1 MKNLIRRFLA
11 SPLVVAMKKNHFLFY
26 LFLSCFGIFIIL
38 LPNTPIPQA
47 YYPYFL
53 FLFLLITAI
62 CASVKTY
69 RDSDSLYSKILAG
82 LILIPP
88 MIYFVVAVMPA

>member
-1 MKNLIRRFLA
+1 
-11 SPLVVAMKKNHFLFY
+11 MKKTHFLFY
-26 LFLSCFGIFIIL
+26 LLLACFGIFIIL
-38 LPNTPIPQA
+38 LPKTSIPHS

-62 CASVKTY
+62 GSSLKTY
-69 RDSDSLYSKILAG
+69 RRNSDSLYNKILAV

-88 MIYFVVAVMPA
+88 IIYFVVAVMLA